1 MSPARRERRAPE
13 RRVRVIPV
21 YRNLN
26 PVAANKAIEDRSM
39 VRFATACRT
48 TDALPT
54 SGQTPTKA
62 E

>member
-1 MSPARRERRAPE
+1 VMCASAERL
-13 RRVRVIPV
+13 RVT
-21 YRNLN
+21 
-26 PVAANKAIEDRSM
+26 AKKAIEERLM

-54 SGQTPTKA
+54 SGQTLTKA